1 MEGYVL
7 GIDPGTTNFAFA
19 LTDVQS
25 HRVVAVRSVKLQRSD
40 TNVAIAMSVCAL
52 LGALA
57 RGMKVIHVA
66 VEQQLRQ
73 PMIEIC
79 QSVVTW
85 AYTQNISCEVV
96 SAYTWRRRV
105 GARNKKS
112 WAANKKNSVDY
123 CCWTLGYPV
132 QDHNL
137 AEAIMISLGATAHH
151 FSPRPD
157 ALL

>member
-1 MEGYVL
+1 VL
-7 GIDPGTTNFAFA
+7 GIDPGTSNFAFA
-19 LTDVQS
+19 LTDAVS
-25 HRVVAVRSVKLQRSD
+25 HRVVAVRAVRLQRTD

-52 LGALA
+52 LGALV

-105 GARNKKS
+105 GTKGKGS
-112 WAANKKNSVDY
+112 WAANKKHSVRH
-123 CCWTLGYPV
+123 CHAALGYPV

-137 AEAIMISLGATAHH
+137 AEAIMISLGATVHH
-151 FSPRPD
+151 FSPSLD
-157 ALL
+157 SLC